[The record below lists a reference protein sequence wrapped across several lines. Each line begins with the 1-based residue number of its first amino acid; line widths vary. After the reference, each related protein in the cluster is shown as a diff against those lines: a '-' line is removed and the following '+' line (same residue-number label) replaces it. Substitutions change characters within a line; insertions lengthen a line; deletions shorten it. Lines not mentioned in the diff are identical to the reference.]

1 MSEESSGEKVFPA
14 SPRKRQE
21 ARKKGQVAKSPELS
35 GALVLLAMAIA
46 LHMALTSGVAYNE
59 FQQAV
64 HQAFAFNPHPDGMD
78 LHTANLWQMKIAMA
92 VLILVAPALLAA
104 LAVGMIANIAQVGLS
119 FTPETMAPDFKRL
132 NPMNAV
138 KRIFS
143 VHGTVDLA
151 KGLLKTTLIAWIC
164 WSTLR
169 DNMPLIASSL
179 QLPFT
184 SFLEQIGGVLWTLG
198 LHVCFALAFIA
209 VADYAYQRYDFEKNM
224 KMTREEMKQEM
235 KQSDGDPLIKQKI
248 RQKQRAMAQKRMM
261 DKVPTATVVV
271 TNPTHFAVALKY
283 EKGSRAPVVVARGQ
297 DLTALRIKEIAREH
311 GVPTVEN
318 RPVARALYH
327 EVRLGREIQ
336 ASLYQAVAEILAFV
350 YKTKKAA

>member
-1 MSEESSGEKVFPA
+1 M
-14 SPRKRQE
+14 E

-46 LHMALTSGVAYNE
+46 LRMALTSGVAYDE
-59 FQQAV
+59 FGQAM
-64 HQAFAFNPHPDGMD
+64 HQAFAFNPHPAGLDM
-78 LHTANLWQMKIAMA
+78 HAASIWQMKIAFA

-104 LAVGMIANIAQVGLS
+104 LTVGMIANIAQVGLT

-143 VHGTVDLA
+143 SHGAVDLV
-151 KGLLKTTLIAWIC
+151 KGLLKTALIAWIC

-179 QLPFT
+179 QLPFVA
-184 SFLEQIGGVLWTLG
+184 FLSQIGEVLWTLG

-209 VADYAYQRYDFEKNM
+209 VADYAYQRYEFEKNM
-224 KMTREEMKQEM
+224 KMTREEMKQEI
-235 KQSDGDPLIKQKI
+235 KQTDGDPHIKQRI
-248 RQKQRAMAQKRMM
+248 RQKQRAMAKKRMM

-271 TNPTHFAVALKY
+271 TNPTHFAVALSY

-327 EVRLGREIQ
+327 EVRLGREIP